1 VAAKLNVVSV
11 RLVEEQPMVS
21 DTPIRTPIDAV
32 RLLGSDMCTLDREV
46 ICVINLRSDGVPV
59 CCNYISVGAV
69 NECMAHP
76 REILKSAILCNATS
90 MLLIHNHPSGNLHPS
105 KEDTMITDRM
115 LKLGE
120 IIGIPLVDHIIVGG
134 SNEAYFSF
142 REKRELEY
150 EHVKLETNYENLSF
164 PTSLVAEADEI
175 GKEEV
180 SVPKRRKGR

>member
-1 VAAKLNVVSV
+1 
-11 RLVEEQPMVS
+11 
-21 DTPIRTPIDAV
+21 
-32 RLLGSDMCTLDREV
+32 
-46 ICVINLRSDGVPV
+46 
-59 CCNYISVGAV
+59 
-69 NECMAHP
+69 
-76 REILKSAILCNATS
+76 
-90 MLLIHNHPSGNLHPS
+90 
-105 KEDTMITDRM
+105 MITDRM

-134 SNEAYFSF
+134 TNESYFSF